1 MSVVYV
7 LYLFIFHWVCLCYQ
21 SENVV
26 NQICTTCETRM
37 GPAPGLVMY
46 RSRSKESNNTQG
58 KEEVLDWMSS
68 DISSSRPLEESAFSV
83 RQKSVAYSMNLNK
96 VTKILQFS
104 LTGTLINVRS
114 QSIQL
119 LLRQFS
125 QKPQMSTL
133 ARVTGK
139 VMGSSKSLGLI
150 LLGL

>member
-1 MSVVYV
+1 
-7 LYLFIFHWVCLCYQ
+7 
-21 SENVV
+21 
-26 NQICTTCETRM
+26 
-37 GPAPGLVMY
+37 
-46 RSRSKESNNTQG
+46 
-58 KEEVLDWMSS
+58 MSS

-150 LLGL
+150 LWAPGITLPNVKCNRIHKKKKKSKTHAIALKKIREL